1 MNGNPSTSNPNVNPG
16 QLPGAIHKDPDMVV
30 FGFWVFMMSDL
41 IFFGV
46 VFAIYITMIGATA
59 GGPGPRELFD
69 FGSLFAQTMLL
80 LTSSLTVGIATVT
93 MKHQR
98 SQASFLFWVVVTLLL
113 GLGFLTLELYDFSQ
127 MAEKGGVPQ
136 RSGYLSAFFGLVPLH
151 GLHVSFGC
159 LWMLVLIAQVWKKGM
174 LDIIKLRF
182 LRLALFWHFLD
193 LIWIGIF
200 SIVYF
205 GGWVYG

>member
-1 MNGNPSTSNPNVNPG
+1 MDGNSSALNKG
-16 QLPGAIHKDPDMVV
+16 LGESPGAIHKDPDVV
-30 FGFWVFMMSDL
+30 IFGFWVFMMSDL

-69 FGSLFAQTMLL
+69 FGSLFAQTMFL
-80 LTSSLTVGIATVT
+80 LTSSLTVGIATIT

-98 SQASFLFWVVVTLLL
+98 SQGSFLFWVVVTLLF
-113 GLGFLTLELYDFSQ
+113 GLGFLTLELLDFSD
-127 MAEKGGVPQ
+127 MAAKGGTPQ
-136 RSGYLSAFFGLVPLH
+136 RSGYLSGFFGLVPLH

-159 LWMLVLIAQVWKKGM
+159 LWMLVMIAQVLAVGM
-174 LDIIKLRF
+174 TDLVKLRF

-200 SIVYF
+200 SVVYF

>member
-1 MNGNPSTSNPNVNPG
+1 MSGNSSSISKPPSVD
-16 QLPGAIHKDPDMVV
+16 PGAIHKDPDMVI

-80 LTSSLTVGIATVT
+80 LTSSLTVGIATIT

-98 SQASFLFWVVVTLLL
+98 SQGSFLFWVVITLLL
-113 GLGFLTLELYDFSQ
+113 GLGFLTLELYDFSE
-127 MAEKGGVPQ
+127 MAAKGGVPQ

-151 GLHVSFGC
+151 GLHVTFGC
-159 LWMLVLIAQVWKKGM
+159 LWMLVMIVQVLMVGM
-174 LDIIKLRF
+174 TDLVKLRF

-200 SIVYF
+200 SVVYF

>member
-1 MNGNPSTSNPNVNPG
+1 MNPISSPKNPLSASNPHE
-16 QLPGAIHKDPDMVV
+16 AIHRDPDMVI

-46 VFAIYITMIGATA
+46 VFAIYITMVGATA
-59 GGPGPRELFD
+59 GGPGPKELFD
-69 FGSLFAQTMLL
+69 FGSLFAQTMFL
-80 LTSSLTVGIATVT
+80 LTSSLTVGIATV
-93 MKHQR
+93 MVKHER
-98 SQASFLFWVVVTLLL
+98 SRASFLFWVVITLLL
-113 GLGFLTLELYDFSQ
+113 GMGFLGLELYDFSV

-151 GLHVSFGC
+151 GLHVTFGC
-159 LWMLVLIAQVWKKGM
+159 LWMIVLIVQVFTMG
-174 LDIIKLRF
+174 LCDVVKLRF

-200 SIVYF
+200 SVVYF

>member
-1 MNGNPSTSNPNVNPG
+1 MNPVSSPKSPGSINPHE
-16 QLPGAIHKDPDMVV
+16 AIHRDPDMVI

-46 VFAIYITMIGATA
+46 VFAIYITMVGATA
-59 GGPGPRELFD
+59 GGPGPKELFD

-80 LTSSLTVGIATVT
+80 LTSSLTAGIATVIV
-93 MKHQR
+93 KHER
-98 SQASFLFWVVVTLLL
+98 SRSAFLFWVVITLLL
-113 GLGFLTLELYDFSQ
+113 GMGFLALELYDFAG

-151 GLHVSFGC
+151 GLHVTFGC
-159 LWMLVLIAQVWKKGM
+159 LWMIVLIVQVFTMG
-174 LDIIKLRF
+174 LGDVVKLRF

-200 SIVYF
+200 SVVYF